1 MFVTP
6 RFRRFFHG
14 KSGKKELGAYRNVE
28 KRGNFRLQ
36 ARKSNFLTTV
46 QSSIVSNSKVRVT
59 HKIPKKS
66 GYYVV
71 AEGDDLKEMRE
82 GPWAYVT
89 SEDFTYPEN
98 LSRSQLTS
106 WIVGHF
112 TQLAMEQKSNKNFVQ
127 RSGAEMVQRAR
138 QARGDMM
145 KSLKLAYQK
154 VDSEM
159 KSMLGTRINTRH
171 VSLMVL
177 FAFSLALLRRDAT
190 IFISILTA
198 INTLYLV
205 AAGNGVIDVKGRRFS
220 IGNVVDPQEEKQSIV
235 LSPVL
240 STSNGFER
248 SDTLVSHSGNIVYG

>member
-1 MFVTP
+1 
-6 RFRRFFHG
+6 
-14 KSGKKELGAYRNVE
+14 
-28 KRGNFRLQ
+28 
-36 ARKSNFLTTV
+36 
-46 QSSIVSNSKVRVT
+46 
-59 HKIPKKS
+59 
-66 GYYVV
+66 
-71 AEGDDLKEMRE
+71 
-82 GPWAYVT
+82 
-89 SEDFTYPEN
+89 
-98 LSRSQLTS
+98 
-106 WIVGHF
+106 
-112 TQLAMEQKSNKNFVQ
+112 
-127 RSGAEMVQRAR
+127 MVQRAR

-205 AAGNGVIDVKGRRFS
+205 AGNGVIDIKGNRFS
-220 IGNVVDPQEEKQSIV
+220 IGNVGEPQEEKQSMV

-248 SDTLVSHSGNIVYG
+248 SDTLVSHSGNIVYV